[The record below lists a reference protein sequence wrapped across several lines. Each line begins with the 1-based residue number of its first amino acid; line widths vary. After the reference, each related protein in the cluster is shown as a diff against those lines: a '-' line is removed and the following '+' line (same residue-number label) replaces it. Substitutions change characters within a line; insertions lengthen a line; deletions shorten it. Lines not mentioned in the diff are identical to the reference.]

1 MCHRKRHSRV
11 ADHGATEAQDGHIEI
26 GDGIANRAQRRRI
39 GKFEFAEGGTLYLD
53 EIDSMPMHLQ
63 GKLLRVLQESEF
75 ERVGDDVTRSVDV
88 RVVAATN
95 RDLEKLIVDGEFRED
110 LFYRLSVFPVDVP
123 ALRERGDDIIQLAQ
137 HFLEQTCIDFG
148 RPVLKLTRAQADK
161 LQQYSWPGNVREL
174 KNVIE
179 RAVILS
185 PKNVLR
191 LDLSMSS
198 MAADTIKEEKPA
210 NTDDRVLTEDQLR
223 EMQKNNLVA
232 ALNQTNWRV
241 SGPEGA
247 AQLLGVKP
255 TTLADRIRAYGIRK
269 P

>member
-1 MCHRKRHSRV
+1 M
-11 ADHGATEAQDGHIEI
+11 
-26 GDGIANRAQRRRI
+26 
-39 GKFEFAEGGTLYLD
+39 
-53 EIDSMPMHLQ
+53 
-63 GKLLRVLQESEF
+63 
-75 ERVGDDVTRSVDV
+75 

-110 LFYRLSVFPVDVP
+110 LFYRLSVFPVEVP
-123 ALRERGDDIIQLAQ
+123 ALRQRGEDIIQLAQ

-148 RPVLKLTRAQADK
+148 RPQLKLTRVQADK
-161 LQQYSWPGNVREL
+161 LRQYSWPGNVREL

-191 LDLSMSS
+191 LDLSMPSIGS
-198 MAADTIKEEKPA
+198 NEVADAGPPTTE
-210 NTDDRVLTEDQLR
+210 DRILTEDQMRAL
-223 EMQKNNLVA
+223 QKKNLTA
-232 ALNQTNWRV
+232 ALEQTNWRV
-241 SGPEGA
+241 SGPDGA

-255 TTLADRIRAYGIRK
+255 TTLADRIRAFGIRK